1 MEFNNVVPVGYQRY
15 GAGNGVIIDEVLHAL
30 RDLSDD
36 RLVRVGL
43 SQKCRDDCKEKQ
55 GGAHGYQHIGRGAAR
70 IADNGGFPMSP
81 DSASTPL
88 MRQYHAVK
96 QQVPG
101 ALLMFRLGDFY
112 ELFFEDAVTAA
123 RELEITLTA
132 RNKEKGTAIPMCG
145 VPYHSAEGY
154 IARLIGR
161 GYRVAICDQMEE
173 ASAGKKLV
181 RREVTRIVTPGTATD
196 AHLLR
201 SHENNY
207 LAAVARVGTRA
218 GLAYVDVSTGEFRA
232 TEVEMAELPGLLE
245 SIAAREILVA
255 AETALFPQ
263 AEHKRWLVTE
273 LEEWVFSADYSDRIL
288 REHFKLLSLDGFGL
302 AAKPGAV
309 AAAGAVLHYLR
320 DTQRAALDHLDPPRH
335 FDRAE
340 NMVLD
345 AVTVRNLEL
354 VEPIFS
360 DGGATLIGILDQT
373 ATGMGGRLLRQRLL
387 RPSLDREEIEARLDA
402 VSDVVRETILRAE
415 LRKQLAPVL
424 DIERLVAKVTIGSA
438 GPRELLALGRSLDQ
452 VPKLAEAARHAS
464 AGFSARLSG
473 MFARL
478 DPVPEASGAILAAI
492 ADTPPAILGEGQ
504 TIRPG
509 YDAELDELR
518 DLSQN
523 GKQYIAQIE
532 LRERQRTGVGSL
544 KVRFNNVFGYYIEIS
559 KANLHLTP
567 SDYER
572 KQTLVNAERF
582 TTPELKE
589 YERKVLVAEEKILEI
604 EKRIFGVVRQTAAD
618 HAHAIRATAAAVA
631 ELDVSAALA
640 QVAAENRYSRPQ
652 FSSGEMRIAAGRHPV
667 IEKIAGEEAG
677 RFIPNDLYLN
687 ETTDRL
693 AIITGPNMG
702 GKSTYLRQAALIGIM
717 AQMGSWVPADAAVLP
732 IMDRI
737 FTRIGASDNLARGRS
752 TFMVEMTETA
762 VILNTATPRSF
773 IILDEIGRGT
783 ATYDGLSLAWAVVE
797 HISTTTKART
807 LFATH
812 YHELTELADQLEG
825 VRNLQVSVKEAG
837 DRIIFLHRIE
847 PGKADRSY
855 GIEVARLAGLPG
867 SVVER
872 AREILRSHEPRE
884 RAPAAG
890 PIQIRLFE
898 PAADDVKEKIRGLRI
913 DEMRPVEAL
922 RFLEDLQRE
931 LL

>member
-1 MEFNNVVPVGYQRY
+1 M
-15 GAGNGVIIDEVLHAL
+15 
-30 RDLSDD
+30 
-36 RLVRVGL
+36 
-43 SQKCRDDCKEKQ
+43 SQGSE
-55 GGAHGYQHIGRGAAR
+55 A
-70 IADNGGFPMSP
+70 
-81 DSASTPL
+81 ASTPL

-112 ELFFEDAVTAA
+112 ELFLEDAVTAA

-132 RNKEKGTAIPMCG
+132 RNKEKGNAIPMCG

-154 IARLIGR
+154 IARLIGK
-161 GYRVAICDQMEE
+161 GYRVAICEQMEE
-173 ASAGKKLV
+173 AGPGKKLV

-207 LAAVARVGTRA
+207 LAAVTRNGSRA
-218 GLAYVDVSTGEFRA
+218 GIAYVDVSTGEFRA
-232 TEVEMAELPGLLE
+232 TEVDAAEVPGILE
-245 SIAAREILVA
+245 SIGARELLVA
-255 AETALFPQ
+255 AEAPLFPNTE
-263 AEHKRWLVTE
+263 ARRWIVTE
-273 LEEWVFSADYSDRIL
+273 LEDWVFSADYADRIL

-302 AAKPGAV
+302 AGKPHALGAS
-309 AAAGAVLHYLR
+309 GAVLHYLR

-340 NMVLD
+340 TMVLD

-354 VEPIFS
+354 IEPIFS

-373 ATGMGGRLLRQRLL
+373 STGMGGRLMRQRLL
-387 RPSLDREEIEARLDA
+387 RPSLDLREIESRLDA
-402 VSDVVRETILRAE
+402 VSDLVRETMLRAE
-415 LRKQLAPVL
+415 LRRQLGPVL
-424 DIERLVAKVTIGSA
+424 DIERLLAKVTIGSA
-438 GPRELLALGRSLDQ
+438 GPRDVLALGKSLDQ
-452 VPKLAEAARHAS
+452 TPRLAE
-464 AGFSARLSG
+464 SARLATRALTPRLVETFG
-473 MFARL
+473 RL
-478 DPVPEASGAILAAI
+478 DPVAEASKPIIDALA
-492 ADTPPAILGEGQ
+492 DSPPPQVGDGM
-504 TIRPG
+504 TIRAG

-532 LRERQRTGVGSL
+532 TRERLRTGIGSL

-559 KANLHLTP
+559 KANLHLAP
-567 SDYER
+567 ADYER

-589 YERKVLVAEEKILEI
+589 YERKVLIAEEKILEI
-604 EKRIFGVVRQTAAD
+604 EKRIFGEVRQRAATE
-618 HAHAIRATAAAVA
+618 AQRIRATAAAIA

-640 QVAAENRYSRPQ
+640 QVATESRYARPQ
-652 FSSGEMRIAAGRHPV
+652 FSGGAGVDGSETGGFEMRIMAGRHPV
-667 IEKIAGEEAG
+667 IEKLAGEEAG

-687 ETTDRL
+687 DTTDQIG
-693 AIITGPNMG
+693 IITGPNMG
-702 GKSTYLRQAALIGIM
+702 GKSTYLRQAALIAIL
-717 AQMGSWVPADAAVLP
+717 AQMGSWVPADSALLP
-732 IMDRI
+732 VIDRI

-797 HISTTTKART
+797 HISGTTRAKT

-812 YHELTELADQLEG
+812 YHELTELAEALPG
-825 VRNLQVSVKEAG
+825 IRNLQVAVKEAG
-837 DRIIFLHRIE
+837 DRIIFLRRVE
-847 PGKADRSY
+847 PGRADRSY

-867 SVVER
+867 AVIER
-872 AREILRSHEPRE
+872 AREVLKLHEKTE
-884 RAPAAG
+884 HRAVEQLTPKAAAG

-898 PAADDVKEKIRGLRI
+898 PGSEEIKQKIRALRI
-913 DEMRPVEAL
+913 DELRPVEAL

-931 LL
+931 LGE